1 MGFLIAFLAL
11 FLLLLVA
18 LAFASFKLF
27 AVRDAQGR
35 VTAPG
40 IGLGCI
46 TGAALAFIGVVG
58 LIVFSIGAFTI
69 STAHSIE
76 HVVSSVPSF
85 KVRAWRADGRAS
97 VHHSPDHP
105 VHVVLE
111 WRGHSE
117 PTEWLVREIGKLDP
131 QAEILVHV
139 EYKTVP
145 SDDESGTGADEEVT
159 IVDLAFPA
167 SEHDLQELDELLR
180 EHLPEYSTSQGVEID
195 IVSVYEDKLR

>member
-1 MGFLIAFLAL
+1 MEFLIGFLAL

-18 LAFASFKLF
+18 LAFATFKLF

-35 VTAPG
+35 VTPPG
-40 IGLGCI
+40 IGLGCV

-58 LIVFSIGAFTI
+58 LIVFAIGAFTI
-69 STAHSIE
+69 STAHSVE
-76 HVVSSVPSF
+76 RVVKSVPSF
-85 KVRAWRADGRAS
+85 KVRAWRDDGGAS

-105 VHVVLE
+105 LHVVLE

-131 QAEILVHV
+131 EAEILVHV
-139 EYKTVP
+139 EYKSVP
-145 SDDESGTGADEEVT
+145 SDDSDSDATEDVT

-167 SEHDLQELDELLR
+167 SERDLGELDEMLR
-180 EHLPEYSTSQGVEID
+180 EHLPEYISSQGVEID
-195 IVSVYEDKLR
+195 IVNVYEDKLR

>member
-18 LAFASFKLF
+18 LAFATFKLF

-40 IGLGCI
+40 IGLGCV

-69 STAHSIE
+69 STAKSIE
-76 HVVSSVPSF
+76 HVVTSVPSF
-85 KVRAWRADGRAS
+85 KVRAWRDDGGGS

-105 VHVVLE
+105 LHVVLE

-131 QAEILVHV
+131 DAEILVHV

-145 SDDESGTGADEEVT
+145 SDDVSGVDEELT

-167 SEHDLQELDELLR
+167 SEHDLRELEDALR
-180 EHLPEYSTSQGVEID
+180 EHLPEYSESQGVEID
-195 IVSVYEDKLR
+195 IVNIFEERLR